1 MSEDRKQV
9 HHSDKKKTLP
19 DNPERFDTCVNVL
32 GKEGFS
38 FGRFYFEVEVTGK
51 TAWAIG
57 VAKGSITRKGDIRN
71 SAPLVIT
78 SLDHI
83 LKKKVALT
91 KMRQFAVEVT
101 LDPDTAHPA
110 LVLSTDG
117 KQVYD
122 GDVRQK
128 LPYNPKRFRRCVNV
142 LGKQSFSSGKFYF
155 EVEVKG
161 KTAWTVGVAK
171 ESIEFDR
178 CVDVLGKQS
187 FSSGKHYY
195 EVQVKGKTAWSLG
208 VASESVSRKGK
219 ITLSPEDGFWT
230 IWLRKK
236 DEYTANDDH
245 PVQLSLHQQPQKI
258 GIFVDYEGGV
268 ISFYD
273 ADSGDLIY
281 SYTECSFT
289 EKLYPFFSPSAND
302 HGINSAPLIISP
314 MYFDV
319 ILWAKTLALVFS
331 FQCHYLCIFKVRNSC
346 QCLIKKKQL

>member
-1 MSEDRKQV
+1 MSEDRKQSHIEKV
-9 HHSDKKKTLP
+9 GVFVDYDGGQVSFY
-19 DNPERFDTCVNVL
+19 NADTGDLLYAFTSCSFSEKL
-32 GKEGFS
+32 FPYFSPCTSEGGK
-38 FGRFYFEVEVTGK
+38 
-51 TAWAIG
+51 
-57 VAKGSITRKGDIRN
+57 N

-314 MYFDV
+314 V
-319 ILWAKTLALVFS
+319 NQAAAKDDEREKAQPEIPHNGT
-331 FQCHYLCIFKVRNSC
+331 
-346 QCLIKKKQL
+346 